1 MPAQFAPL
9 SSFCIVADDLSGA
22 ADCAASFAGVAGP
35 VPVAVDESL
44 GAGPCLAVD
53 TDSRALTEDA
63 AVALTARLFAR
74 IAASGAPPALVYK
87 KIDSTLRGHVGP
99 ELAAALDAAPGF
111 AGAIVA
117 PSFPEQGRTF
127 AGGKLLVHGR
137 APEGLGRSGDLMAML
152 DAARLRPALVS
163 APFDHAQALALRI
176 QRAADAGA
184 RAVAVDASTQGDLL
198 LLATALRQLRAPWVV
213 AGSAGLA
220 RALAQHVERGASRV
234 TAPPAIACG
243 AVLTL
248 VGSFSPASAAQV
260 RAVEAAG
267 DARVVRLTP
276 SQWQHEQH
284 APLRRTVL
292 DDARREL
299 GAGRHVLVA
308 IDGDVVQPFSR
319 SLVRAMARTAAPLL
333 PLARACVLTGGDTAR
348 ALFDTVGIARLDVA
362 GELEAGISIGHAPA
376 QPGRV
381 FVLKAGGFGDAGAL
395 QRAIRRFGVAA

>member
-1 MPAQFAPL
+1 VPAQFAPL
-9 SSFCIVADDLSGA
+9 SSFRIVADDLSGA

-35 VPVAVDESL
+35 VPVALDANL
-44 GAGPCLAVD
+44 DAGACCAVD
-53 TDSRALTEDA
+53 TDSRALPHEE
-63 AVALTARLFAR
+63 AVALTTRLFAC
-74 IAASGAPPALVYK
+74 IAAAASSPALVYK
-87 KIDSTLRGHVGP
+87 KIDSTLRGHVGA
-99 ELAAALDAAPGF
+99 ELAAALAAARGF

-117 PSFPEQGRTF
+117 PAFPEQGRSF

-137 APEGLGRSGDLMAML
+137 APDGLDHTGDLMAML
-152 DAARLRPALVS
+152 DAARLRPALLS
-163 APFDHAQALALRI
+163 LPFDDAQVLALRI
-176 QRAADAGA
+176 QRAGEAGA
-184 RAVAVDASTQGDLL
+184 RAIAIDASTQGDLL
-198 LLATALRQLRAPWVV
+198 LLAAALRQLRAPWLV

-220 RALAQHVERGASRV
+220 RALAQHVEPGASGV
-234 TAPPAIACG
+234 AAPAPVSCG

-267 DARVVRLTP
+267 DARIVRLAP
-276 SQWQHEQH
+276 SQWQHEAH
-284 APLRRTVL
+284 APLRRTAV
-292 DDARREL
+292 DAAQRDL
-299 GAGRHVLVA
+299 AAGRHVLFA

-348 ALFDTVGIARLDVA
+348 ALFDVAGIARLDVA